1 MDTGPRMRTCS
12 PLAGSAP
19 PMAVLLA
26 PPLLPLRSPSGL
38 LVALLVEILRK
49 MKSVAA
55 LTLLASASAFSPAQ
69 TGSRVREEYCPLTPV
84 PLVTRNKVERWKV
97 RCSSLDGPESGSG

>member
-1 MDTGPRMRTCS
+1 
-12 PLAGSAP
+12 
-19 PMAVLLA
+19 MAVLLA

-55 LTLLASASAFSPAQ
+55 LTLLASASAFAPAQ
-69 TGSRVREEYCPLTPV
+69 TGSRVREEYCPMTAGTAGHSKQSGAMESSMQFV
-84 PLVTRNKVERWKV
+84 GWTRER
-97 RCSSLDGPESGSG
+97 